1 MAGRR
6 RPLLLPL
13 RWRLGVPGSS
23 YTGSRLPQPAGA
35 QLRGIWGDGTTIWIC
50 WVSARTPGATTNI
63 WAYTAAT
70 FARDSSKDIT
80 PAVTAADDRAGHP
93 SGRLWGEA
101 LTLPT
106 PRTIVYMLTAAGGND
121 LGVVAYDLSDGNAVQ
136 PDLGLTHFGLTT
148 SNQVA
153 DVEGFDLVPGMG
165 NERLARLYINNP
177 ALPGTA
183 QLQAYRL
190 TRVGLRL
197 ERSDNLGDVVIDGL
211 PEFPSNDPNIVRAI
225 YEAFRRGD
233 TGDDGKSVEYD
244 EVLNAIRLTIAG
256 AAGVLPGLV
265 LGPAAA
271 SSGGVNVPWRV
282 AAGTTTNRSGTLFL
296 PVAATDDFVS
306 RMGFFGEGRT
316 SDGGYRVQLRLTRR
330 GGGSLSDNFVI
341 PASQFA
347 GGGGRNNA
355 VGAYRHAGGVGD
367 GWPGAGRQCGCGR
380 RRLGGRCYCCR
391 CRNDI
396 LGAHRHAGGL
406 RVGRAGSRCQRCW

>member
-1 MAGRR
+1 MTTLTRLLAEVGIIERWQAGHQPGVAAGDDPPLHGVVTGGEWLTAENHGARLAASDLTLTPSYVFTQGPYR
-6 RPLLLPL
+6 GTLIGTSSWSRGRTSRPMRYTRSGDYLYLVERNIQPEGSVAPVVLSRYSL
-13 RWRLGVPGSS
+13 AGVADAAQRWLSESSVNTMVDCWTDGTTLYLAGTGYSNENLVATFALATGVPGSS

-233 TGDDGKSVEYD
+233 TG
-244 EVLNAIRLTIAG
+244 R
-256 AAGVLPGLV
+256 
-265 LGPAAA
+265 
-271 SSGGVNVPWRV
+271 
-282 AAGTTTNRSGTLFL
+282 
-296 PVAATDDFVS
+296 
-306 RMGFFGEGRT
+306 
-316 SDGGYRVQLRLTRR
+316 
-330 GGGSLSDNFVI
+330 
-341 PASQFA
+341 
-347 GGGGRNNA
+347 
-355 VGAYRHAGGVGD
+355 
-367 GWPGAGRQCGCGR
+367 
-380 RRLGGRCYCCR
+380 
-391 CRNDI
+391 
-396 LGAHRHAGGL
+396 
-406 RVGRAGSRCQRCW
+406 